1 MKQESK
7 NPTPLDVGVVNYK
20 IIHKTEYGYSD
31 SVNLCYNEARLTP
44 QNFVH

>member
-7 NPTPLDVGVVNYK
+7 NPTPLGVGVVSYK
-20 IIHKTEYGYSD
+20 IIHKTEYSYSD

-44 QNFVH
+44 RNFVH